1 MTIQL
6 STAIRN
12 AMLDQAETVIGASAK
27 LRIYTGAMPAN
38 PAAAATGTL
47 LITVDLPSNWMADAS
62 GGAKGIAGSWTGT
75 AIAPGTTG
83 YYRIWDNGITACGEQ
98 GTIGQSVVIATNALT
113 AANGNVLNFASTTGV
128 VAGMNIAGTGIPA
141 GATVLAF
148 TGTTVTM
155 TMTSSAGVASA
166 ASISFSHDMAID
178 NAVLANGQTVNI
190 TAKTLTAP
198 NA

>member
-6 STAIRN
+6 STPVRN
-12 AMLDQAETVIGASAK
+12 AMLDTVESTIGTSAR

-38 PAAAATGTL
+38 TAAAATGTL
-47 LITVDLPSNWMADAS
+47 LITLDLPSNWMADAAS
-62 GGAKGIAGSWTGT
+62 GEKTIAGSWTGAAGAAGT
-75 AIAPGTTG
+75 AG
-83 YYRIWDNGITACGEQ
+83 YYRIWNNGITACGEQ
-98 GTIGQSVVIATNALT
+98 GTIGQSVAINTNALT

-128 VAGMNIAGTGIPA
+128 VAGMNAAGAGIPA
-141 GATVLAF
+141 GATVLAL
-148 TGTTVTM
+148 TSTTVTLS
-155 TMTSSAGVASA
+155 MTSAAGVSNG
-166 ASISFSHDMAID
+166 ASISFTYDMTID

>member
-6 STAIRN
+6 STPIRN
-12 AMLDQAETVIGASAK
+12 AMLDQAEIVVGASAR

-47 LITVDLPSNWMADAS
+47 LITIDLPANWMADAS
-62 GGAKGIAGSWTGT
+62 GGTKSIAGSWTGT
-75 AIAPGTTG
+75 AGAAGTAG
-83 YYRIWDNGITACGEQ
+83 YYRIWDNGITVCGEQ
-98 GTIGQSVVIATNALT
+98 GTIGQSVALTTSALT

-128 VAGMNIAGTGIPA
+128 AVGMNVAGTGIPA
-141 GATVLAF
+141 GATVVAF
-148 TGTTVTM
+148 TGTTVTLS
-155 TMTSSAGVASA
+155 MTSTAGVANT
-166 ASISFSHDMAID
+166 ASITFTHDMTID
-178 NAVLANGQTVNI
+178 NAVLASGQTVNI